1 MDRLTLSSGHDNR
14 RQVLEVDLDRTR
26 MADIYDWCMG
36 AIPDHGEV
44 RYRLPQ
50 DAPASVLTLSRRGP
64 AMDLLLTGR
73 AEGAEPPFQYAGC
86 IGPSHFRLPPGTF
99 EQPSLLD
106 GLDFRFAPS
115 LYPPENK
122 AEENS
127 VVPMREAPR
136 MTFREYLN
144 AVTRQ
149 PLLPFQANSG
159 SG

>member
-1 MDRLTLSSGHDNR
+1 MDRLTLSSGHGSR
-14 RQVLEVDLDRTR
+14 RQVLEVDLDCTR

-36 AIPDHGEV
+36 AIPDHGEKH
-44 RYRLPQ
+44 YRLPQ
-50 DAPASVLTLSRRGP
+50 DAPASVLTLSRRGL
-64 AMDLLLTGR
+64 AIDLLLTGR
-73 AEGAEPPFQYAGC
+73 AKGTEPPFQYAGC

-106 GLDFRFAPS
+106 GLDFRFTPS
-115 LYPPENK
+115 LYLPENK
-122 AEENS
+122 AEEDP

-149 PLLPFQANSG
+149 PLLPFPAHLG
-159 SG
+159 SS

>member
-1 MDRLTLSSGHDNR
+1 MERLMLSSGHDDR

-26 MADIYDWCMG
+26 MADIYDWCMDT
-36 AIPDHGEV
+36 IPDHGAEC
-44 RYRLPQ
+44 YRLPQ

-64 AMDLLLTGR
+64 AMDLLFTGW

-106 GLDFRFAPS
+106 GLDFRFTPG

-122 AEENS
+122 MEEDP

-149 PLLPFQANSG
+149 PLLPFQAPPASG
-159 SG
+159 